1 MTKTIYCDN
10 LKEFIE
16 AIVDQRVLGEY
27 DGAKIK
33 LQCSK
38 KKKGKLFKDGK
49 L

>member
-16 AIVDQRVLGEY
+16 TIVDQRVLGEH

-33 LQCSK
+33 LLHNC
-38 KKKGKLFKDGK
+38 KDGK
-49 L
+49 